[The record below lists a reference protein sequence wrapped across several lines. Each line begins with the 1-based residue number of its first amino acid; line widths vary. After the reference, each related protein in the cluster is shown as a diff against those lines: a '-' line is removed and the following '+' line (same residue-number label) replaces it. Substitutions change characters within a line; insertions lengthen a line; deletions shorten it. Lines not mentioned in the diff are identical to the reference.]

1 MVDRVSNIS
10 GEAQEMQ
17 EKLLSKAHDALIKA
31 LESDLRAG
39 IGMDGRLS
47 IWELEFWVKGVGVTE
62 GGRMAAKL
70 QKDKVNKHIS
80 IFSLSLS
87 LYIYIYVCVCVG
99 VTQNSRSWYP
109 KWPQRMHPKKR

>member
-80 IFSLSLS
+80 IFSL
-87 LYIYIYVCVCVG
+87 YIYIYMCVG